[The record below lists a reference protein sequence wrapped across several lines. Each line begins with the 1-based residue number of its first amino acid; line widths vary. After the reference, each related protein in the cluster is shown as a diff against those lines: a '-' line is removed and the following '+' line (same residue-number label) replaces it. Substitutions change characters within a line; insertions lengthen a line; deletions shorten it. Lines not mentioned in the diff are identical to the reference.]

1 MNNDVFR
8 LVQQSVEEHSMTDD
22 ERLLEAL
29 RITRDKELPPMH
41 FLFRIFGKPCFPR
54 GELVAVTGKAKS
66 GKTLFNSLLMAC
78 CANSQA
84 LQVQRNPPEAA
95 DTGATPEVDPIRVLW
110 FDTEQS
116 EQSTQDI
123 LRNRLTRMIEEG
135 PLREKSYKIDTKSDD
150 EQANADFQLST
161 LRSAPCDASRL
172 KRSTSGRFDTSKN
185 YSTLSARACSLDPSR
200 TLHSKL
206 NYFDIFNV
214 RSLHYEERMRLFLT
228 AVRKYRPQLVV
239 LDGVRDLLADINDG
253 IRAQEV
259 VEELM
264 KLAQETDC
272 CLVCV
277 LHQNKGAEDRNPRGW
292 IGTELM
298 NKAFEVYACEKLKP
312 ENIFM
317 VEQTHTRKYDLGDLM
332 FFRMDPE
339 TELPVACEAPARMA
353 VASATAA
360 EQQGSPLPHM
370 NREYLTFD
378 ENNHPHPKMDELF
391 YEALKAGPLYYSD
404 LQMRVQELLN
414 CGSSMWNNMF
424 CTMRNRGAIVRVIN
438 REGKAVWQLPTVA
451 PVKPM
456 QKNLFGLPADLE
468 GVSPT
473 P

>member
-1 MNNDVFR
+1 
-8 LVQQSVEEHSMTDD
+8 MTDD
-22 ERLLEAL
+22 ERLMEAL

-66 GKTLFNSLLMAC
+66 GKTLFNTLLMAC

-84 LQVQRNPPEAA
+84 LQVRRNPPEAA
-95 DTGATPEVDPIRVLW
+95 DTDAPPEPAPIRVLW

-123 LRNRLTRMIEEG
+123 LKNRLTRMIEEG
-135 PLREKSYKIDTKSDD
+135 SLREESYKIDTKSDD

-161 LRSAPCDASRL
+161 L
-172 KRSTSGRFDTSKN
+172 N
-185 YSTLSARACSLDPSR
+185 YSTLS

-214 RSLHYEERMRLFLT
+214 RSLHYEERMRLFKT

-317 VEQTHTRKYDLGDLM
+317 VEQTHTRKYDLGELM

-339 TELPVACEAPARMA
+339 TELPVACEAPARLG
-353 VASATAA
+353 VAPAIAA
-360 EQQGSPLPHM
+360 EQQGAPLPHM
-370 NREYLTFD
+370 NREYLEFD
-378 ENNHPHPKMDELF
+378 ENNRPHPKMDELF
-391 YEALKAGPLYYSD
+391 YEVLKAGPLTYID
-404 LQMRVQELLN
+404 LQRRVQTLLN
-414 CGSSMWNNMF
+414 CGTPMWNFMF
-424 CTMRNRGAIVRVIN
+424 QKMRDNGAVVRVTS
-438 REGKAVWQLPTVA
+438 RDGKALWQLSTA
-451 PVKPM
+451 KSSSAL
-456 QKNLFGLPADLE
+456 QADLFN
-468 GVSPT
+468 SP
-473 P
+473 PNSRA

>member
-1 MNNDVFR
+1 MNDDVFR
-8 LVQQSVEEHSMTDD
+8 LVQQSVEMNSTTDD
-22 ERLLEAL
+22 ERLLEQL

-78 CANSQA
+78 CVNCEV
-84 LQVQRNPPEAA
+84 LQVQRPPEEG
-95 DTGATPEVDPIRVLW
+95 DGSCPCQPVRCLW
-110 FDTEQS
+110 YDTEQS

-123 LRNRLTRMIEEG
+123 LKNRLLRIIEEG
-135 PLREKSYKIDTKSDD
+135 SLREKSYKIDTKSDD

-172 KRSTSGRFDTSKN
+172 KN
-185 YSTLSARACSLDPSR
+185 YSTLS
-200 TLHSKL
+200 TLNSKL

-214 RSLHYEERMRLFLT
+214 RCLHYEERMRLFLT
-228 AVRKYRPQLVV
+228 AVRKYRPALVV

-259 VEELM
+259 VEDLM

-317 VEQTHTRKYDLGDLM
+317 VEQTHTRKYDLGELM

-339 TELPVACEAPARMA
+339 TELPVACEAPARLG
-353 VASATAA
+353 VATAIAA
-360 EQQGSPLPHM
+360 EQQGTPLPHM
-370 NREYLTFD
+370 NREYLEFD
-378 ENNHPHPKMDELF
+378 DNNRPHPKMNELF
-391 YEALKAGPLYYSD
+391 YEVLKAGPLYYSE
-404 LQMRVQELLN
+404 LQSRVQELLN
-414 CGSSMWNNMF
+414 CSTRMWNFMF
-424 CTMRNRGAIVRVIN
+424 TSMRDRGAIVRVVN
-438 REGKAVWQLPTVA
+438 REGRAIWQLPSAA
-451 PVKPM
+451 PP
-456 QKNLFGLPADLE
+456 QPSQRDLFEPPADFV
-468 GVSPT
+468 GVHPT

>member
-66 GKTLFNSLLMAC
+66 GKTLFNTLLMAC

-84 LQVQRNPPEAA
+84 LQVRRNPPEAA
-95 DTGATPEVDPIRVLW
+95 DTDAPPEPAPIRVLW

-123 LRNRLTRMIEEG
+123 LKNRLLRMIE
-135 PLREKSYKIDTKSDD
+135 
-150 EQANADFQLST
+150 AD
-161 LRSAPCDASRL
+161 
-172 KRSTSGRFDTSKN
+172 
-185 YSTLSARACSLDPSR
+185 
-200 TLHSKL
+200 

-272 CLVCV
+272 CMVCV

-317 VEQTHTRKYDLGDLM
+317 VEQTHTRKYDLGELM

-339 TELPVACEAPARMA
+339 TELPVACEAPARLG
-353 VASATAA
+353 VATAIAA
-360 EQQGSPLPHM
+360 EQQGAPLPHM
-370 NREYLTFD
+370 NRAYLEFD
-378 ENNHPHPKMDELF
+378 ENNRPHPKMDELF
-391 YEALKAGPLYYSD
+391 YEVLKAGPLTYID
-404 LQMRVQELLN
+404 LQRRVQTLLN
-414 CGSSMWNNMF
+414 CGTPMWNFMF
-424 CTMRNRGAIVRVIN
+424 QKMRDNGTVVRVTS
-438 REGKAVWQLPTVA
+438 RDGKALWQLSTA
-451 PVKPM
+451 KSSSAL
-456 QKNLFGLPADLE
+456 QADLFN
-468 GVSPT
+468 SP
-473 P
+473 PNSRA

>member
-1 MNNDVFR
+1 MNDDVFR
-8 LVQQSVEEHSMTDD
+8 LVQQSVEAHSMTDD

-66 GKTLFNSLLMAC
+66 GKTLFNTLLMAC

-84 LQVQRNPPEAA
+84 LQVRRNPPEAA
-95 DTGATPEVDPIRVLW
+95 DTDAPPEPAPIRVLW

-123 LRNRLTRMIEEG
+123 LKNRLTRMIEEG
-135 PLREKSYKIDTKSDD
+135 SLREESYKIDTKSDD

-161 LRSAPCDASRL
+161 L
-172 KRSTSGRFDTSKN
+172 N
-185 YSTLSARACSLDPSR
+185 YSTLS

-272 CLVCV
+272 CMVCV

-317 VEQTHTRKYDLGDLM
+317 VEQTHTRKYDLGELM

-339 TELPVACEAPARMA
+339 TELPVACEAPARLG

-360 EQQGSPLPHM
+360 EQQGAPLPHM
-370 NREYLTFD
+370 NRAYLEFD
-378 ENNHPHPKMDELF
+378 ENNRPHPKMDELF
-391 YEALKAGPLYYSD
+391 YDVLKAGPLYYNEM
-404 LQMRVQELLN
+404 QTRVQKLLN
-414 CGSSMWNNMF
+414 CGMKMWNYMF
-424 CTMRNRGAIVRVIN
+424 STMRNRGAIVRVIN
-438 REGKAVWQLPTVA
+438 CEGKAVWQLPAAA
-451 PVKPM
+451 PSQPI
-456 QKNLFGLPADLE
+456 QPELFGLPADFE
-468 GVSPT
+468 GVCPT

>member
-1 MNNDVFR
+1 MNDDVFR
-8 LVQQSVEEHSMTDD
+8 LVQQSVEMNSTTDD
-22 ERLLEAL
+22 ERLLEQL

-78 CANSQA
+78 CVNCEV
-84 LQVQRNPPEAA
+84 LQVQRPPEEG
-95 DTGATPEVDPIRVLW
+95 DGSCPCQPVRCLW
-110 FDTEQS
+110 YDTEQS

-123 LRNRLTRMIEEG
+123 LKNRILRMIEG
-135 PLREKSYKIDTKSDD
+135 D
-150 EQANADFQLST
+150 N
-161 LRSAPCDASRL
+161 
-172 KRSTSGRFDTSKN
+172 N
-185 YSTLSARACSLDPSR
+185 
-200 TLHSKL
+200 
-206 NYFDIFNV
+206 FDIFNV
-214 RSLHYEERMRLFLT
+214 RCLYYEERMRLFLT
-228 AVRKYRPQLVV
+228 AVRKYRPALVV

-259 VEELM
+259 VEDLM

-317 VEQTHTRKYDLGDLM
+317 VEQTHTRKYDLGELM

-339 TELPVACEAPARMA
+339 TELPVACEAPARLG
-353 VASATAA
+353 VATAIAA
-360 EQQGSPLPHM
+360 EQQGAPLPHM
-370 NREYLTFD
+370 NREYLEFD
-378 ENNHPHPKMDELF
+378 DNNRPHPKMNELF
-391 YEALKAGPLYYSD
+391 YEVLKAGPLYYSE
-404 LQMRVQELLN
+404 LQSRVQELLN
-414 CGSSMWNNMF
+414 CSTRMWNFMF
-424 CTMRNRGAIVRVIN
+424 TSMRDRGAIVRVVN
-438 REGKAVWQLPTVA
+438 REGRAIWQLPSAA
-451 PVKPM
+451 PP
-456 QKNLFGLPADLE
+456 QPSQRDLFEPPADFV
-468 GVSPT
+468 GVHPT

>member
-1 MNNDVFR
+1 MNDDVFR
-8 LVQQSVEEHSMTDD
+8 LVQQSVEMNSTTDD
-22 ERLLEAL
+22 ERLLEQL
-29 RITRDKELPPMH
+29 RITRDKELPPLH

-78 CANSQA
+78 CVNCEV
-84 LQVQRNPPEAA
+84 LQVQRPPEEG
-95 DTGATPEVDPIRVLW
+95 DGSCPCQPVRCLW
-110 FDTEQS
+110 YDTEQS

-123 LRNRLTRMIEEG
+123 LKNRILRMIEG
-135 PLREKSYKIDTKSDD
+135 D
-150 EQANADFQLST
+150 N
-161 LRSAPCDASRL
+161 
-172 KRSTSGRFDTSKN
+172 N
-185 YSTLSARACSLDPSR
+185 
-200 TLHSKL
+200 
-206 NYFDIFNV
+206 FDIFNV
-214 RSLHYEERMRLFLT
+214 RCLHYEERMRLFLT
-228 AVRKYRPQLVV
+228 AVRKYRPALVV

-259 VEELM
+259 VEDLM

-317 VEQTHTRKYDLGDLM
+317 VEQTHTRKYDLGELM

-339 TELPVACEAPARMA
+339 TELPVACDAPVRMGLTSA
-353 VASATAA
+353 VAA
-360 EQQGSPLPHM
+360 EQQGEKLPHM
-370 NREYLTFD
+370 NREYLEFD
-378 ENNHPHPKMDELF
+378 DNNRPRPKMDELF
-391 YEALKAGPLYYSD
+391 YEALKAGPLYYSE
-404 LQMRVQELLN
+404 LQSRVQKLLN
-414 CGSSMWNNMF
+414 CSTRMWNFMF
-424 CTMRNRGAIVRVIN
+424 TSMRNRGAIVRAVN
-438 REGKAVWQLPTVA
+438 REGKAVWRLPTVA

-456 QKNLFGLPADLE
+456 QTNLFDPAADFE

-473 P
+473 S